1 MATDMDQAAHQFT
14 LGQQALNTAK
24 GKTDDEAVRGLI
36 QGVYYL
42 SYALS
47 LAVFQVHG
55 QVEDLQEATKK
66 SAR

>member
-14 LGQQALNTAK
+14 LGQQALNTAM

-36 QGVYYL
+36 RGMYYL

-55 QVEDLQEATKK
+55 QVEELQEAAKK
-66 SAR
+66 PSR